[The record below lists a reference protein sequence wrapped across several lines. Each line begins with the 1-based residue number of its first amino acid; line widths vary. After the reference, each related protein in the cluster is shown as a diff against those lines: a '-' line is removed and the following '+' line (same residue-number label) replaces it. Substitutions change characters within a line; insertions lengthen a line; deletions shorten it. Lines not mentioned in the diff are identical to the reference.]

1 MIKPHDF
8 RQAAGTPPADSACPD
23 EQDPQAAFPFIAL
36 TIQSTGIH
44 PATSRLITLD
54 AVTLSESGEHGE
66 EFHVVFNPD
75 GDCGP
80 RHQHGLTPEE
90 VAEGRP
96 FSGVLKTLDELID
109 GRTLILH
116 DTSYT
121 WGFVVSE
128 ARRAM
133 TAAARQNRAR
143 NRGRNRNRRRRQ
155 KVGHIPNPAAII
167 DTLATARRQA
177 VQLTDI
183 RLNAVALAYGLDVE
197 APQATPQRAGRPE
210 AETSREATLNL
221 IALAAAQ
228 RARGNLATMDPE
240 KLRADRFGLQ
250 RSMIRNEAINAP
262 RMHHNPGTYQPGKEL
277 IRGMEI
283 VVAPDIEMD
292 PDVIIEALV
301 KAELNYVEKLSRES
315 SLVVCN
321 VTTDLVGK
329 PMHAVRKNI
338 PLMSDVAFMEALER
352 IQDAIPAPEKKE
364 REGKH
369 VPNSNNRSAR
379 RRSSTGSSKSGSG
392 TKPGQK
398 SGHKSGQ
405 RPAHGSGGGAKD
417 PSEGSAKGNAKNKPK
432 NANGDG
438 GRNSGKKNQRRR
450 GGRGRRRRNSS
461 GNGRGNGNS

>member
-8 RQAAGTPPADSACPD
+8 RQAAGSAPADSARPQD
-23 EQDPQAAFPFIAL
+23 EKSPTAEGSPVQVTEAVEEADESVQRFPFIAL
-36 TIQSTGIH
+36 TVQASGIH

-54 AVTLSESGEHGE
+54 AVTFNDAGVHGE
-66 EFHVVFNPD
+66 EFHAVFDPD

-80 RHQHGLTPEE
+80 THQHGLTPEE
-90 VAEGRP
+90 VADGIK
-96 FSGVLKTLDELID
+96 FSTVLKKLDALID
-109 GRTLILH
+109 DRTLILH

-143 NRGRNRNRRRRQ
+143 SRGRNRNRRRRQ

-167 DTLATARRQA
+167 DTLATARRQS

-183 RLNAVALAYGLDVE
+183 RLGAVARTYGLDVE
-197 APQATPQRAGRPE
+197 DPKASVERAQRPE
-210 AETSREATLNL
+210 VETSRQATLDV
-221 IALAAAQ
+221 IRLAAAQ
-228 RARGNLATMDPE
+228 RDKGQVATLDPD

-262 RMHHNPGTYQPGKEL
+262 RMHHNPGPYQPGKEL

-283 VVAPDIEMD
+283 VVAPDIDMD
-292 PDVIIEALV
+292 PDIIIEALV
-301 KAELNYVEKLSRES
+301 REELNYVEKLSRET

-329 PMHAVRKNI
+329 PMHAARKNI

-352 IQDAIPAPEKKE
+352 IQDAEPEPEKKQ

-369 VPNSNNRSAR
+369 VPNSNNRSSR
-379 RRSSTGSSKSGSG
+379 RRVGASKSAGKSASKNSG
-392 TKPGQK
+392 
-398 SGHKSGQ
+398 
-405 RPAHGSGGGAKD
+405 
-417 PSEGSAKGNAKNKPK
+417 K
-432 NANGDG
+432 NAGKG
-438 GRNSGKKNQRRR
+438 GKRDANANKGTGNNSGKKNQRRR

-461 GNGRGNGNS
+461 ENGRGNGES